1 MRKAN
6 PNLGDDEFDQKVIE
20 AELDDIVEEFCA
32 RWVGPAKKPPA
43 EACRRTRC
51 APPR

>member
-6 PNLGDDEFDQKVIE
+6 PALGDDDLNQQTIE
-20 AELDDIVEEFCA
+20 AELDDIVAAFCD
-32 RWVGPAKKPPA
+32 RGLGPAKKPPA